1 MGRQRLENLH
11 KDLLK
16 ERKGK
21 REKEQEL
28 RSELQV
34 SEDRWGDREWRTYTE
49 LSQKRERG
57 REEKRDSRDLS
68 NRSLKTDGK
77 EEGGELQKGLQSAGD
92 REREKASRDLP
103 TDLRKRKRE
112 RAEIWKLVSEGRLGE
127 GGYRPYKGV

>member
-77 EEGGELQKGLQSAGD
+77 EEGGELQKGLQSTED
-92 REREKASRDLP
+92 RERKKASRDLP
-103 TDLRKRKRE
+103 TDLQK
-112 RAEIWKLVSEGRLGE
+112 
-127 GGYRPYKGV
+127 

>member
-1 MGRQRLENLH
+1 MENLH
-11 KDLLK
+11 RDPFKAR
-16 ERKGK
+16 EGK
-21 REKEQEL
+21 RRTEREQ
-28 RSELQV
+28 RSEQQV
-34 SEDRWGDREWRTYTE
+34 SEDRWGDRECRTYTG
-49 LSQKRERG
+49 LSRKRERG

-77 EEGGELQKGLQSAGD
+77 EEGRKLQKGLQSTED

-103 TDLRKRKRE
+103 TDLRKRKWE

>member
-1 MGRQRLENLH
+1 M
-11 KDLLK
+11 K

-77 EEGGELQKGLQSAGD
+77 EEGGELQKGLQSTED

-103 TDLRKRKRE
+103 TDLRKRK
-112 RAEIWKLVSEGRLGE
+112 
-127 GGYRPYKGV
+127 

>member
-21 REKEQEL
+21 REKEQEQ
-28 RSELQV
+28 RFELQV
-34 SEDRWGDREWRTYTE
+34 SEDRWGDKECRTYTE

-77 EEGGELQKGLQSAGD
+77 EKGRKLQKGLQSTED